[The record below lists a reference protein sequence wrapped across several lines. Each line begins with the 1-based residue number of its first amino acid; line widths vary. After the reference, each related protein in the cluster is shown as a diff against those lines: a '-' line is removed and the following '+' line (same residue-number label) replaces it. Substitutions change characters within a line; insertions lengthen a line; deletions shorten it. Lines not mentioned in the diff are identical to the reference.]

1 MVITPSNE
9 LDAVNEILSSIGS
22 SPVNSIEDGQN
33 VDVINAKRILEGVSK
48 EIQSRGW
55 GFNTLS
61 SIALSADRDGL
72 VPCPYSYLRFF
83 SDGYQL
89 VRREG
94 YFYDMASDT
103 QIFTGGL
110 TIDELVKELDFDA
123 LPDVFR
129 KYITVRASRVFQMRY
144 LSAQELDQA
153 LAQEEAMAYS
163 DIVDY
168 DLMQGAY
175 NIYDDDQ
182 TISQNIQRS

>member
-9 LDAVNEILSSIGS
+9 LDAVNEILASIGS
-22 SPVNSIEDGQN
+22 SPVSSLEDDLN
-33 VDVINAKRILEGVSK
+33 VDAINAQRILTAVSR

-61 SIALSADRDGL
+61 STALDADTDNL
-72 VPCPYSYLRFF
+72 VPCPHSYIRFF

-89 VRREG
+89 IRRDG
-94 YFYDMASDT
+94 YFYDLTSQT
-103 QIFTGGL
+103 NEFVGGL
-110 TIDELVKELDFDA
+110 TIDELVIELSFDE
-123 LPDVFR
+123 LPEVFR
-129 KYITVRASRVFQMRY
+129 RYITAKSARVFQSRY
-144 LSAQELDQA
+144 VGSDDLAKILQVDEQQA
-153 LAQEEAMAYS
+153 YM
-163 DIVDY
+163 DVVDY